1 MKYVFNDEK
10 REGERKKERE
20 LYKHRPGSKRASER
34 VQVKMALPL
43 SAHAVASPHL
53 DCLEFIRRLYL
64 LVYMVSFIS
73 YIALVV
79 SKST

>member
-1 MKYVFNDEK
+1 MYLMTK
-10 REGERKKERE
+10 RERERERKNESFTSID
-20 LYKHRPGSKRASER
+20 PGASER